1 MVLGAEYGEWGYS
14 LHAFAVVIVFQ
25 WTGGYMG
32 KVLGPVLL
40 TNLMLTDTMYSGI
53 ELVRNICFTTIG

>member
-1 MVLGAEYGEWGYS
+1 VGNGA
-14 LHAFAVVIVFQ
+14 IVSMNLLLSFQ

-40 TNLMLTDTMYSGI
+40 TSLILTDTMYSGI
-53 ELVRNICFTTIG
+53 ELVRNLC

>member
-1 MVLGAEYGEWGYS
+1 VGNGA
-14 LHAFAVVIVFQ
+14 IVSMHLLLSFQ

-40 TNLMLTDTMYSGI
+40 TSLILTDTMYSGI
-53 ELVRNICFTTIG
+53 ELVRNLC